1 MNEDEIS
8 RRRPRL
14 WRWLALIGTAI
25 VAAPLVLWLIVTFVR
40 SNVTPSRVAYR
51 PVVLEQK
58 EPEKTAEVVTAGAA
72 IIGTVASGPNLP
84 PRAAAPTANTV
95 ATATA
100 DQFSSAFALAAQA
113 SIAVNPKAA
122 QPAVSEALAGEPIAG
137 PVPLPLRRPKFLVAA
152 VNGPVP
158 VPRPRPKL
166 DSEVEQ
172 PQQSSGFS
180 FFGLPLFRN

>member
-1 MNEDEIS
+1 M
-8 RRRPRL
+8 
-14 WRWLALIGTAI
+14 GTAI

-40 SNVTPSRVAYR
+40 SNVMPPRVAYR

-58 EPEKTAEVVTAGAA
+58 EPARTVEAATAGAA
-72 IIGTVASGPNLP
+72 TVGTVADGPSLP
-84 PRAAAPTANTV
+84 PRVAAPTATTV

-122 QPAVSEALAGEPIAG
+122 QPTVSEAVAGEPIAG

-152 VNGPVP
+152 IDGPVP

-166 DSEVEQ
+166 DNEVEQ
-172 PQQSSGFS
+172 QQQSSGFS